1 MHCHICD
8 RDMDTFTF
16 NRDHGDIDPCGTCK
30 EVIANVFGEEGD
42 ADELPEDP
50 LLAETEPTIEELMA
64 AAEEE
69 YYP

>member
-1 MHCHICD
+1 MEN
-8 RDMDTFTF
+8 FTF

-42 ADELPEDP
+42 VEETDVPPEDV
-50 LLAETEPTIEELMA
+50 EPTIEELMA
-64 AAEEE
+64 VAEEE

>member
-8 RDMDTFTF
+8 RDMDAFTF

-42 ADELPEDP
+42 ADELT
-50 LLAETEPTIEELMA
+50 ETIDDEVEPTIEELMA

>member
-1 MHCHICD
+1 MKCFICNAD
-8 RDMDTFTF
+8 QENFTF

-42 ADELPEDP
+42 ADEVPETFD
-50 LLAETEPTIEELMA
+50 EEVEPTIEELMA